1 MDDVRVAQAEYD
13 LKNRLY
19 WKDLTQQFSPEELEM
34 ILFHWGRM
42 ISQFRDDVLPTGEL
56 QVLDAI
62 LWIVFGI
69 IVVIYSTE
77 QVHLARENFMIVQGT
92 DNVLQ
97 WWFYV
102 ATPLAW
108 VLLMIRVL
116 QNLLEDIKLFLKG
129 KPLPIQN
136 AMTNISE

>member
-1 MDDVRVAQAEYD
+1 MPYKV
-13 LKNRLY
+13 
-19 WKDLTQQFSPEELEM
+19 QFL
-34 ILFHWGRM
+34 
-42 ISQFRDDVLPTGEL
+42 L
-56 QVLDAI
+56 QILDAV
-62 LWIVFGI
+62 LWIFFGI

-77 QVHLARENFMIVQGT
+77 QVDLARENFMIVQGT

-97 WWFYV
+97 WWFYL

-108 VLLMIRVL
+108 SLLIIRVI
-116 QNLLEDIKLFLKG
+116 QNLVEDIKLFLKG